1 MAPMRAALSHL
12 ILTIFDMMII
22 AIVVFLFLGG
32 YFFWRKKQQQ
42 GQRFSRSVGMTVSY
56 MFQER
61 PGQYSGDRNAR
72 SGVFVFKAER
82 NDDRLKNIVIRK
94 VKPLHAALDVNL
106 EQILV
111 IPFERKDSI
120 KSDVSVRFKVNRRG
134 AKIEDL
140 KGGRISISGV
150 LNFEQNR
157 PESFTAIV
165 PISDLYQ
172 RAEI

>member
-1 MAPMRAALSHL
+1 
-12 ILTIFDMMII
+12 MMTI
-22 AIVVFLFLGG
+22 AILIILFLGG
-32 YFFWRKKQQQ
+32 YFFWRKKKLE
-42 GQRFSRSVGMTVSY
+42 QRFSRSVGMTVSY

-61 PGQYSGDRNAR
+61 PGQYSGDRNAK
-72 SGVFVFKAER
+72 SGVFVFNAER
-82 NDDRLKNIVIRK
+82 NDERLKNIVIRK
-94 VKPLHAALDVNL
+94 VKPLHSALDVNL

-111 IPFERKDSI
+111 IPFEQKDSI
-120 KSDVSVRFKVNRRG
+120 KSDVSVRFKVNRRS

>member
-1 MAPMRAALSHL
+1 
-12 ILTIFDMMII
+12 MMII
-22 AIVVFLFLGG
+22 AIFIVLFLVG

-42 GQRFSRSVGMTVSY
+42 ARFIKSVGMTVSY

-82 NDDRLKNIVIRK
+82 NDEQLKNIVIRK
-94 VKPLHAALDVNL
+94 VKPLNAALDVSL

-111 IPFERKDSI
+111 IPFERKENT
-120 KSDVSVRFKVNRRG
+120 KSDVSVRFKVNRRNT
-134 AKIEDL
+134 KIGDL
-140 KGGRISISGV
+140 TGGRVTISGV

-157 PESFTAIV
+157 PELFTATL

-172 RAEI
+172 KAEI

>member
-1 MAPMRAALSHL
+1 MVTIGIL
-12 ILTIFDMMII
+12 I
-22 AIVVFLFLGG
+22 VLFLGG
-32 YFFWRKKQQQ
+32 YFFWRRKQLE
-42 GQRFSRSVGMTVSY
+42 QRFNKSVGMTVSY

-94 VKPLHAALDVNL
+94 VKPLHSALDVNL

-111 IPFERKDSI
+111 IPFERQDSI
-120 KSDVSVRFKVNRRG
+120 KSDVSVRFKVNRRS

-140 KGGRISISGV
+140 KGGRVCVSGV
-150 LNFEQNR
+150 LNFEENSPQFFSTILNI
-157 PESFTAIV
+157 ENV
-165 PISDLYQ
+165 YQ
-172 RAEI
+172 EFKVK

>member
-1 MAPMRAALSHL
+1 
-12 ILTIFDMMII
+12 MMII
-22 AIVVFLFLGG
+22 GILIFLILGG
-32 YFFWRKKQQQ
+32 YFFWRKKQQE
-42 GQRFSRSVGMTVSY
+42 QRFNRSVGMTVSY

-94 VKPLHAALDVNL
+94 VKPLHSALDVNL

-111 IPFERKDSI
+111 IPFERKDHT
-120 KSDVSVRFKVNRRG
+120 KSDISVRFKVNRRN

-140 KGGRISISGV
+140 RGGRVSISGV
-150 LNFEQNR
+150 LNFNESSSQ
-157 PESFTAIV
+157 SFTKTLIIA
-165 PISDLYQ
+165 DLYQ
-172 RAEI
+172 KAEV

>member
-1 MAPMRAALSHL
+1 
-12 ILTIFDMMII
+12 MMTI
-22 AIVVFLFLGG
+22 AIFIFVFFLGG
-32 YFFWRKKQQQ
+32 YFFWQKKRQE
-42 GQRFSRSVGMTVSY
+42 QRFNKSVGMTVSY

-61 PGQYSGDRNAR
+61 SGQYSGDRNAK

-94 VKPLHAALDVNL
+94 VRPLHSALDVNL

-111 IPFERKDSI
+111 IPFERKDSL
-120 KSDVSVRFKVNRRG
+120 KSDVSVRFKVNRRT

-140 KGGRISISGV
+140 RGGRVSISGV
-150 LNFEQNR
+150 LNFEESR
-157 PESFTAIV
+157 PEPFTATL

-172 RAEI
+172 KAEI